1 MKAFKL
7 TFLLLAI
14 LTVAACDDDE
24 DPVVCGQADWVGTY
38 SGTQTCVGGT
48 TEGVDVTITANG
60 ATGLDIS
67 YETASGNI
75 TSFTEPLPFDGCIV
89 DVDSEGNGIT
99 LAIDATLTNGELSFR
114 DVLTF
119 GNTLDCTI
127 TATKN

>member
-7 TFLLLAI
+7 TFLLLAL
-14 LTVAACDDDE
+14 LTIAACGEDD
-24 DPVVCGQADWVGTY
+24 DPVVCAQADWIGTY
-38 SGTQTCVGGT
+38 TGTQTCVGGT

-60 ATGLDIS
+60 ATGLDVT
-67 YETASGNI
+67 YTTASGSQ
-75 TSFTEPLPFDGCIV
+75 TSFTEPLPFEGCTL

-99 LAIDATLTNGELSFR
+99 LTIDATLTGNELTFR